1 MDERAALHRLRSTI
15 RCRAQERARCLFHSI
30 HGTLNHLILGDRI
43 WLGRFK
49 QVQFKVPNLD
59 HELYADYQELRVQ
72 RTRTDDELAAWVDSL
87 TDEALQA
94 PFEFKSFVN
103 PKSHRCPLWVAVAHL
118 FNHQTHHRGQL
129 TTPVESMRRK
139 LRRHRPHLAA
149 GSSAARPR
157 QRFLMVTPNR
167 QSRESD
173 N

>member
-1 MDERAALHRLRSTI
+1 M
-15 RCRAQERARCLFHSI
+15 
-30 HGTLNHLILGDRI
+30 
-43 WLGRFK
+43 
-49 QVQFKVPNLD
+49 QFKVPNLD

-129 TTPVESMRRK
+129 TTLLSECGEDYGAIDPIWLPDLVQED
-139 LRRHRPHLAA
+139 H
-149 GSSAARPR
+149 
-157 QRFLMVTPNR
+157 V
-167 QSRESD
+167 SD
-173 N
+173 S